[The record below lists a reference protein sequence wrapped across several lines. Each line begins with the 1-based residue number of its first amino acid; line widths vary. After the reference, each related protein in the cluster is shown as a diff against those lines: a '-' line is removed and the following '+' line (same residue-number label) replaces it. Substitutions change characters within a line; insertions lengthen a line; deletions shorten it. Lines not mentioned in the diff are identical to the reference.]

1 MRLGGPECRAC
12 VCSSPTDLSCHALTC
27 PLRAWLPPPGGV
39 NCVMMTDEMGCCDA
53 GYKCH
58 SAGPPSPPTTGG
70 RANVL
75 GGYGGSEDIGHEQK
89 IIAATATTS
98 FLSSVSGVTG
108 EKCDHLTLVEVVD
121 FQRQIVAGTNFR
133 YIQTLTLIFK
143 CYISLFQA

>member
-1 MRLGGPECRAC
+1 
-12 VCSSPTDLSCHALTC
+12 
-27 PLRAWLPPPGGV
+27 
-39 NCVMMTDEMGCCDA
+39 MMTDEMGCCDV
-53 GYKCH
+53 GYKCD

-143 CYISLFQA
+143 GYISLFQA